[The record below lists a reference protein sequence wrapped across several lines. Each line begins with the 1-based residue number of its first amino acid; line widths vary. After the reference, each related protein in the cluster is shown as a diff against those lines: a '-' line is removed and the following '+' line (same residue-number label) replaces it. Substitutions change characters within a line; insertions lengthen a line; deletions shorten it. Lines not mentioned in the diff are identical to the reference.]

1 MKLFESIQYVKK
13 LRLTSLMV
21 IAVIF
26 FSNQIFCQTT
36 IMAIEYQGSGVRQ
49 ANVSIGQPKQALVLT
64 TIRVNQKF
72 SSGTLFQV
80 PPNTVVWLTS
90 NGNKQRLGPGSKHIA
105 STSAK
110 GESHR
115 TLFGSVRHYVSNVL
129 NFYKASGP
137 SKKYQLAVEGTEF
150 TVQAI
155 GKDVRLQ
162 TTEGRVAIQRK
173 VPVKIGEH
181 VQDTN
186 TRKRDLNT
194 VKVSYQNAG
203 DPEQTFAYNNT
214 EEVNFET
221 FDEAVEN
228 LEKLLNEAFINGENA
243 EYLANE
249 YTLLGSLY
257 LEMELPHKAIEPFEK
272 TIELYEEIDED
283 DPLLAENYLDL
294 AEAYYDSG
302 DEESGDD
309 YWSDA
314 LEILKD
320 DLNYNLEDYNY
331 FISEEDYETAWSVG
345 MDIVD
350 NYENLGWAYDLVD
363 DEIKA
368 NDFYKKSDDLDYNLN
383 K

>member
-1 MKLFESIQYVKK
+1 MKLFESILYVKK
-13 LRLTSLMV
+13 LHIVNLLFL
-21 IAVIF
+21 AVIF
-26 FSNQIFCQTT
+26 FSNQMFCQTS
-36 IMAIEYQGSGVRQ
+36 ILAIEYQGSSINQ
-49 ANVSIGQPKQALVLT
+49 ANISIGQPKQAPVLT

-80 PPNTVVWLTS
+80 PSNTVVWLTS

-105 STSAK
+105 STSSK

-115 TLFGSVRHYVSNVL
+115 TLFGSVKHYVSNVL

-173 VPVKIGEH
+173 VPVKIGEQ
-181 VQDTN
+181 VQDN
-186 TRKRDLNT
+186 QKRKRELST

-203 DPEQTFAYNNT
+203 DPEQTFSYNNT
-214 EEVNFET
+214 EEVKFET
-221 FDEAVEN
+221 FDEAVAN
-228 LEKLLNEAFINGENA
+228 LEKLLNKAFINGEDA
-243 EYLANE
+243 EYLADE
-249 YTLLGSLY
+249 YALLGSIY

-272 TIELYEEIDED
+272 AIELYEEIDED

-294 AEAYYDSG
+294 AEAYYYSG

-309 YWSDA
+309 YWNDA
-314 LEILKD
+314 LDILED
-320 DLNYNLEDYNY
+320 DLKYNLEDFNY

-350 NYENLGWAYDLVD
+350 NYENLGWAYDLID
-363 DEIKA
+363 DIEKA
-368 NDFYKKSDDLDYNLN
+368 NDYYKKSDDLDHNLN
-383 K
+383 N

>member
-1 MKLFESIQYVKK
+1 M
-13 LRLTSLMV
+13 
-21 IAVIF
+21 
-26 FSNQIFCQTT
+26 FCQTS
-36 IMAIEYQGSGVRQ
+36 ILAIEYQGSSINQ
-49 ANVSIGQPKQALVLT
+49 ANISIGQPKQAPVLT

-80 PPNTVVWLTS
+80 PSNTVVWLTS

-115 TLFGSVRHYVSNVL
+115 TLFGSVKHYVSNVL

-173 VPVKIGEH
+173 VPVKIGEQ
-181 VQDTN
+181 VQDN
-186 TRKRDLNT
+186 QKRKRELST

-203 DPEQTFAYNNT
+203 DPEQTFSYNNT
-214 EEVNFET
+214 EEVKFET
-221 FDEAVEN
+221 FDEAVAN
-228 LEKLLNEAFINGENA
+228 LEKLLNKAFINGEDA
-243 EYLANE
+243 EYLADE
-249 YTLLGSLY
+249 YALLGSIY

-272 TIELYEEIDED
+272 AIELYEEIDED

-294 AEAYYDSG
+294 AEAYYYSG

-309 YWSDA
+309 YWNDA
-314 LEILKD
+314 LDILED
-320 DLNYNLEDYNY
+320 DLKYNLEDFNY

-350 NYENLGWAYDLVD
+350 NYENLGWAYDLID
-363 DEIKA
+363 DIEKA
-368 NDFYKKSDDLDYNLN
+368 DDYYKKSDDLDHNLN
-383 K
+383 N